1 MGKRISILIGI
12 VVLAAAFCQLLLPG
26 IIGGNL
32 ANRIKEAAR
41 AENVTVNVRA
51 MPGFML
57 LAGQMD
63 NLDVV
68 VDNAWLGD
76 IQVSRLTLHGENLQV
91 DYSAL
96 DSRDGSAIQSADN
109 LELTG
114 VITQQALQDMLVKK
128 MEKVDNLHV
137 QMDADKIS
145 ATGQVK
151 LLGRMADITLEGKV
165 LPENGGLYF
174 HMTRLDIRNAV
185 LGQAVLG
192 NFFGDILI
200 FDLYNSPIRAEI
212 DDVQQQAGQVTIK
225 AVRKEGNSCNKDR

>member
-41 AENVTVNVRA
+41 AENVTANVRA
-51 MPGFML
+51 VPGFML

-212 DDVQQQAGQVTIK
+212 DDVQQQAGQVIIK
-225 AVRKEGNSCNKDR
+225 AVRKEGNSLQ

>member
-41 AENVTVNVRA
+41 AENVTANVRA

-63 NLDVV
+63 ALDVV

-225 AVRKEGNSCNKDR
+225 AVRKAGNSLQ

>member
-41 AENVTVNVRA
+41 AENVTANVRA

-63 NLDVV
+63 HLDVV

-225 AVRKEGNSCNKDR
+225 AVRKEGNSLQ

>member
-1 MGKRISILIGI
+1 MGKRISMLIGI

-41 AENVTVNVRA
+41 AGNVTANVRA

-225 AVRKEGNSCNKDR
+225 AVRKEGNSLQ

>member
-41 AENVTVNVRA
+41 AENVTANVRA

-57 LAGQMD
+57 LAGQMN

-76 IQVSRLTLHGENLQV
+76 IQVSRLTLHGKNLQV

-137 QMDADKIS
+137 QMDTDKIS

-225 AVRKEGNSCNKDR
+225 AVRKEGNSLQ

>member
-32 ANRIKEAAR
+32 ANRIKETAR
-41 AENVTVNVRA
+41 AENVTANVRA

-137 QMDADKIS
+137 QVDADKIS

-225 AVRKEGNSCNKDR
+225 AVRKEGNSLQ

>member
-26 IIGGNL
+26 IMGGNL

-41 AENVTVNVRA
+41 AENVTANVRA

-225 AVRKEGNSCNKDR
+225 AVRKAGNSLQ

>member
-12 VVLAAAFCQLLLPG
+12 VVLATAFCQLLLPG

-41 AENVTVNVRA
+41 AENVTANVRA

-212 DDVQQQAGQVTIK
+212 DEVQQQAGQVTIK
-225 AVRKEGNSCNKDR
+225 AVRKEGNSLQ

>member
-41 AENVTVNVRA
+41 AENVTANVRA

-151 LLGRMADITLEGKV
+151 LLGRMVDITLEGKV

-225 AVRKEGNSCNKDR
+225 AVRKEGNSLQ

>member
-26 IIGGNL
+26 IISGNL

-41 AENVTVNVRA
+41 AENVTANVRA

-76 IQVSRLTLHGENLQV
+76 IQVSRLTLHGKNLQV

-137 QMDADKIS
+137 QMDTDKIS

-212 DDVQQQAGQVTIK
+212 DDVQQQSGQVIIK
-225 AVRKEGNSCNKDR
+225 AVRKEGNSLQ

>member
-26 IIGGNL
+26 IVGGNL

-41 AENVTVNVRA
+41 AENVTANVRA

-137 QMDADKIS
+137 QMDVDKIS

-225 AVRKEGNSCNKDR
+225 AVRKEGNSLQ

>member
-1 MGKRISILIGI
+1 MGKRISMLMGI

-41 AENVTVNVRA
+41 AENVTANVRA
-51 MPGFML
+51 MPGLML
-57 LAGQMD
+57 LAGQME

-225 AVRKEGNSCNKDR
+225 AVRKEGNSLQ

>member
-32 ANRIKEAAR
+32 ANRIKEAAK
-41 AENVTVNVRA
+41 AENVTANVRA

-137 QMDADKIS
+137 QMDTDKIS

-225 AVRKEGNSCNKDR
+225 AVRKEGNSLQ

>member
-41 AENVTVNVRA
+41 AENVTANVRA

-137 QMDADKIS
+137 QMDTDKIS

-212 DDVQQQAGQVTIK
+212 DNVQQQAGQVTIK
-225 AVRKEGNSCNKDR
+225 AVRKEGNSLQ

>member
-41 AENVTVNVRA
+41 AENVTANVRA

-76 IQVSRLTLHGENLQV
+76 IQVSRLTLHCENLQV
-91 DYSAL
+91 NYSAL

-225 AVRKEGNSCNKDR
+225 AVRKAGNSLQ

>member
-41 AENVTVNVRA
+41 AENVTANVRA

-57 LAGQMD
+57 LAGQMA

-114 VITQQALQDMLVKK
+114 VINQQALQDMLVKK

-137 QMDADKIS
+137 QMDTDKIS

-225 AVRKEGNSCNKDR
+225 AVRKEGNSLQ

>member
-41 AENVTVNVRA
+41 AENVTANVRA

-76 IQVSRLTLHGENLQV
+76 IQVSRLTMHGENLQV

-225 AVRKEGNSCNKDR
+225 AVRKEGNSLQ

>member
-41 AENVTVNVRA
+41 AENVTANVRA

-57 LAGQMD
+57 LTGQMD

-225 AVRKEGNSCNKDR
+225 AVRKEGNSLQ

>member
-32 ANRIKEAAR
+32 ANRIKEAAK
-41 AENVTVNVRA
+41 AENVTANVRA

-57 LAGQMD
+57 LTGQMD

-165 LPENGGLYF
+165 LSENGGLYF

-212 DDVQQQAGQVTIK
+212 DDVQLQDGQVTIK
-225 AVRKEGNSCNKDR
+225 AVRKEGNSLQ

>member
-41 AENVTVNVRA
+41 AENVTANVRA

-114 VITQQALQDMLVKK
+114 VITQRALQDMLVKK

-200 FDLYNSPIRAEI
+200 FDLYNFPIRAEI

-225 AVRKEGNSCNKDR
+225 AVRKEGNSLQ

>member
-41 AENVTVNVRA
+41 AENVTANVRA

-165 LPENGGLYF
+165 LPEDGGLYF

-225 AVRKEGNSCNKDR
+225 AVRKEGNSLQ

>member
-41 AENVTVNVRA
+41 AENVTANVRA

-76 IQVSRLTLHGENLQV
+76 IQVSRLTLHGENLQM

-137 QMDADKIS
+137 QMDTDKIS

-225 AVRKEGNSCNKDR
+225 AVRKEGNSLQ

>member
-41 AENVTVNVRA
+41 AENVTANVRA

-137 QMDADKIS
+137 QMDADKIG

-225 AVRKEGNSCNKDR
+225 AVRKEGNSLQ

>member
-1 MGKRISILIGI
+1 MGRRISILIGI

-41 AENVTVNVRA
+41 AENVTANVRA

-225 AVRKEGNSCNKDR
+225 AVRKEGNSLQ

>member
-41 AENVTVNVRA
+41 AENVTANVRA
-51 MPGFML
+51 IPGFML

-225 AVRKEGNSCNKDR
+225 AVRKEGNSLQ

>member
-41 AENVTVNVRA
+41 AENVTANVRA

-76 IQVSRLTLHGENLQV
+76 IQVSRLTLHGENLLV

-137 QMDADKIS
+137 QMDTDKIS

-212 DDVQQQAGQVTIK
+212 DDVQQQVGQVTIK
-225 AVRKEGNSCNKDR
+225 AVRKEGNSLQ

>member
-26 IIGGNL
+26 IISGNL

-41 AENVTVNVRA
+41 AENVTANVRA

-57 LAGQMD
+57 LAGPMD

-137 QMDADKIS
+137 QMDTDKIS

-225 AVRKEGNSCNKDR
+225 AVRKEGNSLQ

>member
-41 AENVTVNVRA
+41 AENVTANVRA

-137 QMDADKIS
+137 QMDAGKIS

-225 AVRKEGNSCNKDR
+225 AVRKEGNSLQ

>member
-41 AENVTVNVRA
+41 AENVTANVRA

-63 NLDVV
+63 NLDMV

-137 QMDADKIS
+137 QMDTDKIS

-225 AVRKEGNSCNKDR
+225 AVRKEGNSLQ

>member
-41 AENVTVNVRA
+41 AENVTANVRA

-76 IQVSRLTLHGENLQV
+76 IQVSRLTLHGKNLQV

-128 MEKVDNLHV
+128 MEKVDNLYV
-137 QMDADKIS
+137 QMDTDKIS

-225 AVRKEGNSCNKDR
+225 AVRKEGNSLQ

>member
-41 AENVTVNVRA
+41 AENVTANVRA

-96 DSRDGSAIQSADN
+96 DSRDGSVIQSADN

-137 QMDADKIS
+137 QMDTDKIS

-225 AVRKEGNSCNKDR
+225 AVRKEGNSLQ

>member
-1 MGKRISILIGI
+1 MEKRISILIGI

-41 AENVTVNVRA
+41 AENVTANVRA

-212 DDVQQQAGQVTIK
+212 DDVQQQAGQVIIK
-225 AVRKEGNSCNKDR
+225 AVRKEGNSLQ

>member
-41 AENVTVNVRA
+41 AENVTANVRA

-225 AVRKEGNSCNKDR
+225 AVRKEGNSLQ

>member
-26 IIGGNL
+26 LISGNL

-41 AENVTVNVRA
+41 AENVTANVRA

-137 QMDADKIS
+137 QMDTDKIS

-225 AVRKEGNSCNKDR
+225 AVRKEGNSLQ

>member
-41 AENVTVNVRA
+41 AENVTANVRA

-137 QMDADKIS
+137 QMDTDEIS

-225 AVRKEGNSCNKDR
+225 AVRKEGNSLQ

>member
-41 AENVTVNVRA
+41 AENVTANVRA

-128 MEKVDNLHV
+128 MEKIDNLHV

-225 AVRKEGNSCNKDR
+225 AVRKAGNSLQ

>member
-41 AENVTVNVRA
+41 AENVTANVRA

-76 IQVSRLTLHGENLQV
+76 IQVSRLTLHGKNLQV

-137 QMDADKIS
+137 QIDTDKIS

-225 AVRKEGNSCNKDR
+225 AVRKEGNSLQ

>member
-26 IIGGNL
+26 IMGGNL
-32 ANRIKEAAR
+32 ANRIKETVR
-41 AENVTVNVRA
+41 AENVTANVRA

-114 VITQQALQDMLVKK
+114 VIAQQALQDMLVKK

-225 AVRKEGNSCNKDR
+225 AVRKEGNSLQ

>member
-41 AENVTVNVRA
+41 AENVTANVRA

-200 FDLYNSPIRAEI
+200 FDLHNSPIRAEI

-225 AVRKEGNSCNKDR
+225 AVRKEGNSLQ